1 MAFLFRGQQIIART
15 LRSVGRSRSIRL
27 AAAEAGATRSGRRH
41 ASAYFPEAL
50 KVVATAPNSLLFF
63 SYFSSTVPAEM
74 IKTMSP
80 WRRAII
86 RTSIGPRSS
95 EFIRR
100 SASSAAPSLSSAR
113 CLATTVARSSKRSE
127 EHTSELQSLAYL
139 VCRLLLEKK
148 KKLLLS
154 NSDVTQNVSP
164 SRHDR
169 PLNLAAV
176 SAVRATPA
184 SDPMR
189 RRRPTAGSIQAPSSP
204 CVPV

>member
-154 NSDVTQNVSP
+154 PHTTRSMHAFSWEILMTAHCITLHRSCHGFFCAHLRCVV
-164 SRHDR
+164 
-169 PLNLAAV
+169 
-176 SAVRATPA
+176 VRLY
-184 SDPMR
+184 
-189 RRRPTAGSIQAPSSP
+189 
-204 CVPV
+204 

>member
-80 WRRAII
+80 WQIGRASCREKSVDLGGRRII
-86 RTSIGPRSS
+86 
-95 EFIRR
+95 
-100 SASSAAPSLSSAR
+100 
-113 CLATTVARSSKRSE
+113 
-127 EHTSELQSLAYL
+127 
-139 VCRLLLEKK
+139 KK
-148 KKLLLS
+148 KKK
-154 NSDVTQNVSP
+154 
-164 SRHDR
+164 
-169 PLNLAAV
+169 
-176 SAVRATPA
+176 
-184 SDPMR
+184 
-189 RRRPTAGSIQAPSSP
+189 
-204 CVPV
+204 